1 MALPLIT
8 AAVALF
14 YLSAIPVKLE
24 FCLRFGKDS
33 GFSFGAAPF
42 EARFAQKIAFRRRSA
57 GNLPKHL
64 LKNADPIALLKGG
77 LRALNFARKHVRLD
91 SLTLNGVLGTP
102 DAALTALICGALTS
116 LGYTLSC
123 CTSRP
128 VHIALQ
134 PDFSAGRLSGE
145 LSGMIS
151 IRAGHI
157 MLAAL
162 LGAFEYASGRFNRW
176 ISIPLKAS

>member
-1 MALPLIT
+1 MALPLVT

-14 YLSAIPVKLE
+14 YFSAIPVKLA
-24 FCLRFGKDS
+24 FCLRFGKGS
-33 GFSFGAAPF
+33 GFGVGAAPF
-42 EARFAQKIAFRRRSA
+42 EARFAQRIAFRRRSA
-57 GNLPKHL
+57 GKLPTRF
-64 LKNADPIALLKGG
+64 LKNADPMALLRGG
-77 LRALNFARKHVRLD
+77 LRALNFARKHLRLD
-91 SLTLNGVLGTP
+91 SLELNGVLGAH
-102 DAALTALICGALTS
+102 DAALTALICGALS
-116 LGYTLSC
+116 ALGCTLGC

-128 VHIALQ
+128 VRIAVQ
-134 PDFSAGRLSGE
+134 PDFAADRLSGE

-151 IRAGHI
+151 IRVGHI